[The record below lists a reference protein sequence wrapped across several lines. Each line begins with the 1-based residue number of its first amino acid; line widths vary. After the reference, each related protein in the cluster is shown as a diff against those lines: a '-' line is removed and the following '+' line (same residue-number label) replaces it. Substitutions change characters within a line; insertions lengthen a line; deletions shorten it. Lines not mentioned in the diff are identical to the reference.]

1 MEKHTVISV
10 TIKRLTCLIYE
21 KNNAVDTFER
31 FDIRNFR
38 CYNITRKPSRSLP
51 LLTLRPRRRVK
62 STAVFVGFCGQ
73 VFTYP
78 FFVYIKAKKIMEVT
92 EY

>member
-1 MEKHTVISV
+1 MLKVAGKQEITFIFKTHSI
-10 TIKRLTCLIYE
+10 LTLS
-21 KNNAVDTFER
+21 ER